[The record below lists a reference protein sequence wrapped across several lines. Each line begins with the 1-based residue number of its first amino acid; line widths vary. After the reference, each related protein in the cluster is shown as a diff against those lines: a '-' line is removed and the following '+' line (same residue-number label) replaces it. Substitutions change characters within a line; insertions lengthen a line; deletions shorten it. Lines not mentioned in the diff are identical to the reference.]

1 MMETLGKYL
10 TSTWAVVISVCL
22 LLILYVANLGPIQ
35 ILQLK
40 TFDHLITSLDQK
52 HSDEIVIVEFGE
64 KSVEKFGQWPFDRRD
79 IANVVTELRNKGAGL
94 IVLPI
99 LFSEKDRANGDAYLT
114 STIKDGSVIIAQT
127 PTSQNKLPD
136 AVRRGFASIGS
147 DPYYWLYTW
156 RGAIAPLSDF
166 AANAG
171 GVGLLASIPEPD
183 GVVRRLP
190 MLARIG
196 SDLYPSLVLET
207 LRVAAGDP
215 SYQIKTS
222 DAGIE
227 FVRIPQFP
235 PIGTDEHGRIW
246 LSWNN
251 NFDKMEAT
259 EIDERVKD
267 KIVVL
272 GLTIEG
278 VGGIIATP
286 NGEKWGHEI
295 QAQALQTL
303 IDGTTITRLSYA
315 KVIELILLSLLLGLL
330 LFLVPRTSVKLTVPL
345 FLSFVLL
352 VVLSSYYTFAWYM
365 QLWDASYMLVA
376 GTFVFGH
383 LVFNNFAREFR
394 LKQQIKKQF
403 GTYLSPALVEKLQK
417 NPELLRLGGETREL
431 SIMFTDVRGFT
442 TISEHYGSDVQGL
455 TQIMN
460 RYMTAMT
467 KKIIDNDGTLDKYIG
482 DAQMAFWNAPLDDGF
497 HARHAVKT
505 ALEMLDDLK
514 NFNNIITSE
523 GIPPFGMGLGIN
535 TGDVVVGNMGSSQ
548 RFDYTCLGDA
558 VNTAS
563 RLEGQ
568 SKPYHVKMVIGP
580 KTYEYVKDEYLCLE
594 LDILAVKGKAIGVNI
609 YTIVDKTP
617 INQNYARTHADF
629 IKHYRAQ
636 EWDRLDNYFAVL
648 GSAFNGEMKEYYEMM
663 KERVEDYKVNPPGV
677 YYDGEYIWDGVYRTN
692 SK

>member
-1 MMETLGKYL
+1 METIGKYL
-10 TSTWAVVISVCL
+10 TSQWAAAISVCL
-22 LLILYVANLGPIQ
+22 LLTLYVINPSPIQ

-40 TFDHLITSLDQK
+40 TFDYLITSLQPK
-52 HSDEIVIVEFGE
+52 HSDEIVFVEFGE
-64 KSVEKFGQWPFDRRD
+64 KSVEKYGQWPFDRHD
-79 IANVVTELRNKGAGL
+79 IADIVGKLRENGAGL
-94 IVLPI
+94 IVMPI
-99 LFSEKDRANGDAYLT
+99 LFSEKDRANGDDSLVTAF
-114 STIKDGSVIIAQT
+114 KDGGIVISQT
-127 PTSQNKLPD
+127 PTAQNKLPD

-147 DPYYWLYTW
+147 DPYYWLFAW
-156 RGAIAPLSDF
+156 RGAIAPLPDY
-166 AANAG
+166 AANAE
-171 GVGLLASIPEPD
+171 GVGLLATIPEPD

-215 SYQIKTS
+215 SYQIKTG
-222 DAGIE
+222 DAGVE
-227 FVRIPQFP
+227 AVRIPQFP
-235 PIGTDEHGRIW
+235 AIGTDERGRIW

-259 EIDERVKD
+259 EIDARVKD

-286 NGEKWGHEI
+286 IGEKWAHEI

-303 IDGTTITRLSYA
+303 IDGTSISRLSVA
-315 KVIELILLSLLLGLL
+315 RLLEGIII
-330 LFLVPRTSVKLTVPL
+330 
-345 FLSFVLL
+345 L
-352 VVLSSYYTFAWYM
+352 VVLVLFLYTVPKLSVKMTVPFYVLFVVSISYGSYYLFQTQL
-365 QLWDASYMLVA
+365 QLWDASYIIIS
-376 GTFVFGH
+376 GSIVFAH
-383 LVFNNFAREFR
+383 LIFNNFAREFR

-455 TQIMN
+455 TKIMN

-482 DAQMAFWNAPLDDGF
+482 DAQMAFWNAPLDDAE

-514 NFNNIITSE
+514 NFNDIIVAE

-617 INQNYARTHADF
+617 INENYARTHKDF
-629 IKHYRAQ
+629 IKYYRAQ
-636 EWDRLDNYFAVL
+636 EWNRLDNYFAVL
-648 GSAFNGEMKEYYEMM
+648 ETAFNGEMKEYYEMM
-663 KERVEDYKVNPPGV
+663 KERVEDYKINPPGV
-677 YYDGEYIWDGVYRTN
+677 YYDGEYIWDGIFRTN

>member
-1 MMETLGKYL
+1 MMEKIGLYL
-10 TSTWAVVISVCL
+10 TSTWAVVISASL
-22 LLILYVANLGPIQ
+22 LLILYVSNPSPIQ

-40 TFDHLITSLDQK
+40 TFDYLITSLAQK
-52 HSDEIVIVEFGE
+52 QSDEIVIVNFGE
-64 KSVEKFGQWPFDRRD
+64 NSVEKFGQWPFDRRD
-79 IANVVTELRNKGAGL
+79 IAKTIDILRKNNAGP
-94 IVLPI
+94 IVMPI
-99 LFSEKDRANGDAYLT
+99 LFSEKDRANGDSSFENTL
-114 STIKDGSVIIAQT
+114 KDGGVIIAQT

-136 AVRRGFASIGS
+136 AVRRGFAAIGS
-147 DPYYWLYTW
+147 DPANWLFGW
-156 RGAIAPLSDF
+156 RGAIAPLPAF
-166 AANAG
+166 ASNAE
-171 GVGLLASIPEPD
+171 GVGLLATIPEPD

-215 SYQIKTS
+215 SYQIKTG

-227 FVRIPQFP
+227 AVRIPQFP
-235 PIGTDEHGRIW
+235 AISTDERARIW

-251 NFDKMEAT
+251 KFDTIEAT

-272 GLTIEG
+272 GITIEG

-286 NGEKWGHEI
+286 IGEHWAHEI

-303 IDGTTITRLSYA
+303 IDGTSISRLSVA
-315 KVIELILLSLLLGLL
+315 RLVEGILLTILLSLCLYI
-330 LFLVPRTSVKLTVPL
+330 VPKLSVKLTVP
-345 FLSFVLL
+345 FYITFIGSIAY
-352 VVLSSYYTFAWYM
+352 SSYYLFSNYL
-365 QLWDASYMLVA
+365 QLWDVSYIVIA
-376 GTFVFGH
+376 CSIIFAH
-383 LVFNNFAREFR
+383 LIFNNFAREFR

-467 KKIIDNDGTLDKYIG
+467 SKIIQNDGTLDKYIG
-482 DAQMAFWNAPLDDGF
+482 DAQMAFWNAPLDDEW

-505 ALEMLDDLK
+505 ALEMLGDLQR
-514 NFNNIITSE
+514 FNDEIATE
-523 GIPPFGMGLGIN
+523 GVPAFGMGLGIN
-535 TGDVVVGNMGSSQ
+535 TGSVVVGNMGSSQ
-548 RFDYTCLGDA
+548 RFDYTCLGDT
-558 VNTAS
+558 VNLAS

-594 LDILAVKGKAIGVNI
+594 LDCLAVKGKSEGVNI
-609 YTIVDKTP
+609 YTIVDKDFESVEKAKDHKHF
-617 INQNYARTHADF
+617 IN
-629 IKHYRAQ
+629 HYRNMNWAVAQ
-636 EWDRLDNYFAVL
+636 DYIKTLKNYFK
-648 GSAFNGEMKEYYEMM
+648 GDMDEYYDMM
-663 KERVEDYKVNPPGV
+663 NERIEEYKINPPGV
-677 YYDGEYIWDGVYRTN
+677 YQNDKYIWDGIFRTN